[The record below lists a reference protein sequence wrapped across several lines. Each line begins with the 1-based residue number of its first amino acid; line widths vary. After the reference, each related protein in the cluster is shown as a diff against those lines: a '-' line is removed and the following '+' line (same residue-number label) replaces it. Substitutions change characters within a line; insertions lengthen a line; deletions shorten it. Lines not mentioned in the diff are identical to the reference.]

1 MTKKNLK
8 TLMAG
13 TTTLLLG
20 LNIFAS
26 PVQAAADGQSG
37 AALGKEVVSDQQGAT
52 GTDST
57 GNSGS
62 EQQASATNDSKAVTE
77 KSGIYEDQTKIN
89 NQGTTI
95 GELAK
100 EQHENNALGVAGMFG
115 IFSKKTVIKADT
127 NSNIA
132 TKEYV
137 RGNEF
142 GTRSDSQNLSDK
154 DISYIDKI
162 DDMGANAFRTGNNIA
177 VIGDDND
184 VKKNGNQV
192 FVKENRLDHL
202 NANDFRKESEIN
214 PSKKYIDIDAEFE
227 ELEKR
232 SDYFS
237 SQSQTKGVEKNFED
251 MNNRQIDLS
260 NAVPD
265 KNNAIYVDLDADIL
279 QGAQPI
285 KINGLTNIKSPE
297 NVKGSPVVIIN
308 VRNSGKELTAR
319 TQTQI
324 FYGSKQQ
331 GVGEGHDYPNH
342 ILWNFG
348 NDLSKLTV
356 SSGYM
361 MGSILAPNA
370 EVVAGVNIDGNIV
383 ADTVN
388 ILGGENHRWDLHPG
402 DSFVQITP
410 GQDNHKKPD
419 EDKPGKDDH
428 NKDNHHNKPDED
440 KPGKDDHNKDDHKKP
455 DEDKPGK
462 DDHNKDD
469 HDNKPDED
477 KPGKD
482 DHNKDDHDNKPD
494 EDKPGKDDHNK
505 DDHDNKPDEDKP
517 GKNDHNKDDHK
528 KPDEDKPGKDDHN
541 DPKNDNPS
549 TLDDNTKPNDEVPP
563 IPFEPAYPAI
573 PGDNNPTPEQL
584 ETPSFSEPKSKTP
597 FSDAGTQPI
606 KSSDDDVETFFK
618 AQAKAHIATNKNV
631 NRKTVKKEAAG
642 KAETPVKTV
651 TTLTTPKTSVEENSV
666 SAKDTAKVVA
676 PKAEK
681 ATSLPQTGQKQ
692 NNFALLGLALSA
704 TALVIGFIGKAKKD

>member
-20 LNIFAS
+20 LNVFAS

-37 AALGKEVVSDQQGAT
+37 AALGKEVISDQQGAT

-192 FVKENRLDHL
+192 FVKGNRLDHL

-428 NKDNHHNKPDED
+428 NKDDHDKKPDED

-469 HDNKPDED
+469 HDKKPDED

-482 DHNKDDHDNKPD
+482 
-494 EDKPGKDDHNK
+494 
-505 DDHDNKPDEDKP
+505 
-517 GKNDHNKDDHK
+517 DHNKDDHK

-541 DPKNDNPS
+541 DPQNDNPS

-631 NRKTVKKEAAG
+631 NRKTVKQEAAG

>member
-20 LNIFAS
+20 LNVFAS

-37 AALGKEVVSDQQGAT
+37 AALGKEVISDQQGAT

-192 FVKENRLDHL
+192 FVKGNRLDHL

-428 NKDNHHNKPDED
+428 NKDDHD
-440 KPGKDDHNKDDHKKP
+440 KNP

-469 HDNKPDED
+469 HDK
-477 KPGKD
+477 
-482 DHNKDDHDNKPD
+482 
-494 EDKPGKDDHNK
+494 
-505 DDHDNKPDEDKP
+505 KPDEDKP

-541 DPKNDNPS
+541 DPQNDNPS

-631 NRKTVKKEAAG
+631 NRKTVKQEAAG

>member
-20 LNIFAS
+20 LNVFAS

-37 AALGKEVVSDQQGAT
+37 AALGKEVISDQQGAT

-192 FVKENRLDHL
+192 FVKGNRLDHL

-285 KINGLTNIKSPE
+285 KIDGLTNIKSPE

-428 NKDNHHNKPDED
+428 NKD
-440 KPGKDDHNKDDHKKP
+440 
-455 DEDKPGK
+455 
-462 DDHNKDD
+462 D
-469 HDNKPDED
+469 HDK
-477 KPGKD
+477 
-482 DHNKDDHDNKPD
+482 
-494 EDKPGKDDHNK
+494 
-505 DDHDNKPDEDKP
+505 KPDEDKP

-631 NRKTVKKEAAG
+631 NRKTVKQEAAG

>member
-1 MTKKNLK
+1 
-8 TLMAG
+8 MAG

-20 LNIFAS
+20 LNVFAS
-26 PVQAAADGQSG
+26 PVQAAADDQSG

-142 GTRSDSQNLSDK
+142 GTRSDSHNLSDK

-192 FVKENRLDHL
+192 FVKGNRLDHL

-428 NKDNHHNKPDED
+428 NKD
-440 KPGKDDHNKDDHKKP
+440 
-455 DEDKPGK
+455 
-462 DDHNKDD
+462 
-469 HDNKPDED
+469 
-477 KPGKD
+477 
-482 DHNKDDHDNKPD
+482 
-494 EDKPGKDDHNK
+494 
-505 DDHDNKPDEDKP
+505 
-517 GKNDHNKDDHK
+517 DHK

-631 NRKTVKKEAAG
+631 NRKTVKQEAAG
-642 KAETPVKTV
+642 KAETPVRTV

>member
-20 LNIFAS
+20 LNVFAS

-192 FVKENRLDHL
+192 FVKGNRLDHL

-455 DEDKPGK
+455 DE
-462 DDHNKDD
+462 
-469 HDNKPDED
+469 E
-477 KPGKD
+477 
-482 DHNKDDHDNKPD
+482 
-494 EDKPGKDDHNK
+494 
-505 DDHDNKPDEDKP
+505 
-517 GKNDHNKDDHK
+517 
-528 KPDEDKPGKDDHN
+528 KPGKDDHN

-631 NRKTVKKEAAG
+631 NRKTVKQEAAG

-692 NNFALLGLALSA
+692 NNFALPGLALSA